1 MIYRIPL
8 FLISIAL
15 VVFLSTGE
23 ASACSC
29 VKYDAF
35 AAEHVRKAKRDSDA
49 VFAGKVQSIVEKQR
63 HGWVSVEFEVLDV
76 WKGRL
81 NDKVTVVTG
90 DNIENCGFKFQ
101 QGETYLVYI
110 PSHKLYSP
118 KSLSTHLCTRTAL
131 LAEAKAD
138 IPHLGKRKLPM
149 K

>member
-8 FLISIAL
+8 FLITIAL

-49 VFAGKVQSIVEKQR
+49 VFAGKVQNIVEKQGY
-63 HGWVSVEFEVLDV
+63 GWVSVEFEVLGV

-81 NDKVTVVTG
+81 NKKVTVVTG
-90 DNIENCGFKFQ
+90 DNIENCGFKFR
-101 QGETYLVYI
+101 QGETYLVYVRNGSI
-110 PSHKLYSP
+110 YSP
-118 KSLSTHLCTRTAL
+118 NALSTDICTRTAL
-131 LAEAKAD
+131 LSDAKAD
-138 IPHLGKRKLPM
+138 IPHLGKRTQPK